1 MRKQFFTLIMFVIS
15 LLSLFLTGCHSA
27 NSINRGSNDMDDK
40 RVIHDKEVD
49 ESSKYKRYF
58 EIFENDGEYLK
69 VRVGKIDPEYNSYY
83 YRLFKNDGKN
93 NNGKPVVVFDKVNN
107 NGVITTAITE
117 TGKYTFMIFLNDEGR
132 RVGAPWRIITNPL
145 KKLINRIFKNPV
157 WVQDV
162 FVVKS
167 DPDGLSDSRIKELAE
182 KHAPFLFVDREEH
195 YFPASIDYLLN
206 KEDTDE
212 SLNDIKISLKFR
224 KIAYGS
230 KKKVVRRTRLTG
242 VARENISE
250 IQYKDLDKVLPYNG
264 DNISELDTIG
274 INPLDLFNG
283 KNLRE
288 FLEKRKDNKDFVTV
302 YYSFFPNPNLQKKE
316 VIINYHFLYIYDSKT
331 EVIGDLK
338 KASHIFDRESISIVF
353 EWDKSNPNVDPQP
366 KYMILGAHLPG
377 QLITL
382 KREDNG
388 EEQKWRTRRVKV
400 EWNDGYKIE
409 IGKNKESH
417 PIVAIAKG
425 SHATYPVPGEYAVKP
440 IDIVETKEP
449 ASTDKLLLPSSFSYD
464 SKMDEIMRG
473 NNNVISYKLKD
484 LKLGSI
490 TSSSPNSLL
499 AFSGYI
505 VDIIGLTDAKFPPFT
520 ERETNIENW
529 VNGSEDDPVHNWDP
543 LKVDQAT
550 HIELKKLVKDIE
562 ENLTKEVI
570 SKKVKDINGDEK
582 S

>member
-1 MRKQFFTLIMFVIS
+1 MKKTFFALIVFIISFSCLYVNVCHSDNVIS
-15 LLSLFLTGCHSA
+15 RET
-27 NSINRGSNDMDDK
+27 NSMKTK
-40 RVIHDKEVD
+40 RVLKDKEIN
-49 ESSKYKRYF
+49 EINKYPRYF
-58 EIFENDGEYLK
+58 EIVKNDGKDLE
-69 VRVGKIDPEYNSYY
+69 VRIGEMVPDAKSYY
-83 YRLFKNDGKN
+83 YRLYKNDNK
-93 NNGKPVVVFDKVNN
+93 VVSFKKVNVAEPDI
-107 NGVITTAITE
+107 GVIKTKITE
-117 TGKYTFMIFLNDEGR
+117 TGKYTFMIFLNDTEY
-132 RVGAPWRIITNPL
+132 RVGAPWRIVTNPI
-145 KKLINRIFKNPV
+145 KKLINRIFRNPV
-157 WVQDV
+157 WAQDV

-167 DPDGLSDSRIKELAE
+167 DPDGLSKSRVDELAE
-182 KHAPFLFVDREEH
+182 KYAPFLFVDSEEH

-212 SLNDIKISLKFR
+212 SLNEINISLKFR

-242 VARENISE
+242 VARKNIDK
-250 IQYKDLDKVLPYNG
+250 IQYKDFGKVLPYNG

-274 INPLDLFNG
+274 INPFDLFNG

-302 YYSFFPNPNLQKKE
+302 YYSFFPNPNQQKKE

-353 EWDKSNPNVDPQP
+353 EWDKSKPDLDPQP
-366 KYMILGAHLPG
+366 KSVIYGAHLPG

-388 EEQKWRTRRVKV
+388 EEQEWRTRRVKV
-400 EWNDGYKIE
+400 EWNDAYKIE
-409 IGKNKESH
+409 ISKNKESH

-425 SHATYPVPGEYAVKP
+425 SHATYPVPGIYAVNP
-440 IDIVETKEP
+440 IDIIETKEP

-464 SKMDEIMRG
+464 SKMNEILRG

-484 LKLGSI
+484 LNLGSI

-520 ERETNIENW
+520 ERETKIENW
-529 VNGSEDDPVHNWDP
+529 VNGTEDDPVHDWDP
-543 LKVDQAT
+543 DKVDKTTQVKL
-550 HIELKKLVKDIE
+550 EKLVKDIGD
-562 ENLTKEVI
+562 NLTKEVI
-570 SKKVKDINGDEK
+570 SKKTKDDSGNKK

>member
-1 MRKQFFTLIMFVIS
+1 MKKTFFALIVFIISFSCLYVNVCHSDNVIS
-15 LLSLFLTGCHSA
+15 RET
-27 NSINRGSNDMDDK
+27 NSMKTK
-40 RVIHDKEVD
+40 RVLKDKEIN
-49 ESSKYKRYF
+49 EINKYPRYF
-58 EIFENDGEYLK
+58 EIVKNDGKDLE
-69 VRVGKIDPEYNSYY
+69 VRIGEMVPDAKSYY
-83 YRLFKNDGKN
+83 YRLYKNDNK
-93 NNGKPVVVFDKVNN
+93 VVSFKKVNVAEPDI
-107 NGVITTAITE
+107 GVIKTKITE
-117 TGKYTFMIFLNDEGR
+117 TGKYTFMIFLNDTEY
-132 RVGAPWRIITNPL
+132 RVGAPWRIVTNPI
-145 KKLINRIFKNPV
+145 KKLINRIFRNPV
-157 WVQDV
+157 WAQDV

-167 DPDGLSDSRIKELAE
+167 DPDGLSKSRVDELAE
-182 KHAPFLFVDREEH
+182 KYAPFLFVDSEEH

-212 SLNDIKISLKFR
+212 SLNEINISLKFR

-242 VARENISE
+242 VARKNIDK
-250 IQYKDLDKVLPYNG
+250 IQYKDFGKVLPYNG

-274 INPLDLFNG
+274 INPFDLFNG

-302 YYSFFPNPNLQKKE
+302 YYSFFPNPNQQKKE

-338 KASHIFDRESISIVF
+338 KASHLFDRESISIVF
-353 EWDKSNPNVDPQP
+353 EWDKSKPDLDPQP
-366 KYMILGAHLPG
+366 KSVIYGAHLPG

-388 EEQKWRTRRVKV
+388 EEQEWRTRRVKV
-400 EWNDGYKIE
+400 EWNDAYKIE
-409 IGKNKESH
+409 ISKNKESH

-425 SHATYPVPGEYAVKP
+425 SHATYPVPGIYAVNP
-440 IDIVETKEP
+440 IDIIETKEP

-464 SKMDEIMRG
+464 SKMNEILRG

-520 ERETNIENW
+520 ERETKIENW
-529 VNGSEDDPVHNWDP
+529 VNGTEDDPVHDWDP
-543 LKVDQAT
+543 DKVDKTTQVKL
-550 HIELKKLVKDIE
+550 EKLVKDIGD
-562 ENLTKEVI
+562 NLTKEVI
-570 SKKVKDINGDEK
+570 SKKTKDDSGNKK

>member
-1 MRKQFFTLIMFVIS
+1 MKKTFFALIVFIISFSCLYVNVCHSDNVIS
-15 LLSLFLTGCHSA
+15 RET
-27 NSINRGSNDMDDK
+27 NSMKTK
-40 RVIHDKEVD
+40 RVLKDKEIN
-49 ESSKYKRYF
+49 EINKYPRYF
-58 EIFENDGEYLK
+58 EIVKNDGKDLE
-69 VRVGKIDPEYNSYY
+69 VRIGEMVPDAKSYY
-83 YRLFKNDGKN
+83 YRLYKNDNK
-93 NNGKPVVVFDKVNN
+93 VVSFKKVNVAEPDI
-107 NGVITTAITE
+107 GVIKTKITE
-117 TGKYTFMIFLNDEGR
+117 TGKYTFMIFLNDTEY
-132 RVGAPWRIITNPL
+132 RVGAPWRIVTNPI
-145 KKLINRIFKNPV
+145 KKLINRIFRNPV
-157 WVQDV
+157 WAQDV

-167 DPDGLSDSRIKELAE
+167 DPDGLSKSRVDELAE
-182 KHAPFLFVDREEH
+182 KYAPFLFVDSEEH

-212 SLNDIKISLKFR
+212 SLNEINISLKFR

-242 VARENISE
+242 VARKNIDK
-250 IQYKDLDKVLPYNG
+250 IQYKDFGKVLPYNG

-274 INPLDLFNG
+274 INPFDLFNG

-302 YYSFFPNPNLQKKE
+302 YYSFFPNPNQQKKE

-353 EWDKSNPNVDPQP
+353 EWDKSKPDLDPQP
-366 KYMILGAHLPG
+366 KSVIYGAHLPG

-388 EEQKWRTRRVKV
+388 EEQEWRTRRVKV
-400 EWNDGYKIE
+400 EWNDAYKIE
-409 IGKNKESH
+409 ISKNKESH

-425 SHATYPVPGEYAVKP
+425 SHATYPVPGIYAVNP
-440 IDIVETKEP
+440 IDIIETKEP

-464 SKMDEIMRG
+464 SKMNEILRG

-520 ERETNIENW
+520 ERETKIENW
-529 VNGSEDDPVHNWDP
+529 VNGTDDDPVHDWDP
-543 LKVDQAT
+543 DKVDKTTQAKL
-550 HIELKKLVKDIE
+550 EKLVKDIGG
-562 ENLTKEVI
+562 NLTKEVI
-570 SKKVKDINGDEK
+570 SKKAKEHSGGAK

>member
-1 MRKQFFTLIMFVIS
+1 MKKTFFALIVFIISFSCLYVNVCHSDNVIS
-15 LLSLFLTGCHSA
+15 RET
-27 NSINRGSNDMDDK
+27 NSMKTK
-40 RVIHDKEVD
+40 RVLKDKEIN
-49 ESSKYKRYF
+49 EINKYPRYF
-58 EIFENDGEYLK
+58 EIVKNDGKDLE
-69 VRVGKIDPEYNSYY
+69 VRIGEMVPDAKSYY
-83 YRLFKNDGKN
+83 YRLYKNDNK
-93 NNGKPVVVFDKVNN
+93 VVSFKKVNVAEPDI
-107 NGVITTAITE
+107 GVIKTKITE
-117 TGKYTFMIFLNDEGR
+117 TGKYTFMIFLNDTEY
-132 RVGAPWRIITNPL
+132 RVGAPWRIVTNPI
-145 KKLINRIFKNPV
+145 KKLINRIFRNPV
-157 WVQDV
+157 WAQDV

-167 DPDGLSDSRIKELAE
+167 DPDGLSKSRVDELAE
-182 KHAPFLFVDREEH
+182 KYAPFLFVDSEEH

-206 KEDTDE
+206 KEDPDE
-212 SLNDIKISLKFR
+212 SLNEINISLKFR

-242 VARENISE
+242 VARKNIDK
-250 IQYKDLDKVLPYNG
+250 IQYKDFGKVLPYNG

-274 INPLDLFNG
+274 INPFDLFNG

-302 YYSFFPNPNLQKKE
+302 YYSFFPNPNQQKKE

-353 EWDKSNPNVDPQP
+353 EWDKSKPDLDPQP
-366 KYMILGAHLPG
+366 KSVIYGAHLPG

-388 EEQKWRTRRVKV
+388 EEQEWRTRRVKV
-400 EWNDGYKIE
+400 EWNDAYKIE
-409 IGKNKESH
+409 ISKNKESH

-425 SHATYPVPGEYAVKP
+425 SHATYPVPGIYAVNP
-440 IDIVETKEP
+440 IDIIETKEP

-464 SKMDEIMRG
+464 SKMNEILRG

-520 ERETNIENW
+520 ERETKIENW
-529 VNGSEDDPVHNWDP
+529 VNGTEDDPVHDWDP
-543 LKVDQAT
+543 DKVDKTTQVKL
-550 HIELKKLVKDIE
+550 EKLVKDIGD
-562 ENLTKEVI
+562 NLTKEVI
-570 SKKVKDINGDEK
+570 SKKTKDDSGNKK